1 MIKVCGIELK
11 ASETRLVVIEG
22 DPDNYEIVPLDHD
35 KIKLDDSKS
44 QESVQRYREQIIDF
58 ISYHD
63 FHAIGIKERMSK
75 GRFAGG
81 ALSFKMEGLIQTS
94 DYKIDIVHSASIKS
108 KTKDLI
114 IDFDQVKK
122 YQQEAL
128 RLAVYLMNV
137 HYK

>member
-11 ASETRLVVIEG
+11 ASEARFVVIEG
-22 DPDNYEIVPLDHD
+22 DPDSYEIVGLQND
-35 KIKLDDSKS
+35 KMKLENSKD
-44 QESVQRYREQIIDF
+44 QQSVSDFREKVLDF
-58 ISYHD
+58 INYHD

-108 KTKDLI
+108 KTKDLL

-128 RLAVYLMNV
+128 RLAVYLLNV
-137 HYK
+137 HFK